1 MKHLLITFENCAVGY
16 EAPVLRNLNLSIEKG
31 DFVSVVG
38 PTGIGKSTLLRLI
51 GDMDLNAAKPSV
63 HSGVFK
69 NRCGSNMGIV
79 FQSLEQLLP
88 WKTAIGNL
96 TVIGHSKDMAFEKAE
111 LYEKS
116 KILLE
121 EVGLGDHLNKYPCH
135 LSGGMRQRVAIARA
149 MLKTPELLL
158 MDEPFGSLDGFTRER
173 LQQLLSALREKH
185 AMTVLFI
192 THDVSEAVKMATQV
206 LVIDAD
212 GVCTTLKKLD
222 FDSENEMHR
231 EIMRILT

>member
-1 MKHLLITFENCAVGY
+1 MKRLLIRFENCAVGY
-16 EAPVLRNLNLSIEKG
+16 AAPVLQKLSLIVEKG
-31 DFVSVVG
+31 DFISVVG

-51 GDMDLNAAKPSV
+51 GDIDAQSAKPRV
-63 HSGVFK
+63 HAGGFE

-96 TVIGHSKDMAFEKAE
+96 TVIGHSKDLGIEKTE
-111 LYEKS
+111 LLEKS
-116 KILLE
+116 KVLLE

-149 MLKTPELLL
+149 MLKAPELLL

-173 LQQLLSALREKH
+173 LQQLLMDLAEKH
-185 AMTVLFI
+185 EMTVLFV
-192 THDVSEAVKMATQV
+192 THDVWEAVKMATQV

-212 GVCTTLKKLD
+212 GVCTTLKKSD
-222 FDSENEMHR
+222 FDSDDELHH
-231 EIMRILT
+231 EIMRILA